1 MRVQAPLTGLW
12 FIHIFHCSLMGA
24 GFQYVCGPGRIKSA
38 EKRTISYFYV
48 SLGPLGG
55 PAGQHSRWV
64 AAILGKDGGDI
75 FDYGPMDIGTTKKR
89 LIAWAFLGLEARD
102 SQASQA
108 CQGPEPIG
116 GL

>member
-1 MRVQAPLTGLW
+1 
-12 FIHIFHCSLMGA
+12 MGA

-108 CQGPEPIG
+108 CQGREPIG